1 MLNDSMNTYLLK
13 NPAEIGF
20 VNSFKGGVL
29 KKSKARNS
37 VSDENRLGLDWKL
50 GF

>member
-13 NPAEIGF
+13 NLSEIGSE
-20 VNSFKGGVL
+20 NSFKGGVL

-37 VSDENRLGLDWKL
+37 VADKNRLVLDWKP